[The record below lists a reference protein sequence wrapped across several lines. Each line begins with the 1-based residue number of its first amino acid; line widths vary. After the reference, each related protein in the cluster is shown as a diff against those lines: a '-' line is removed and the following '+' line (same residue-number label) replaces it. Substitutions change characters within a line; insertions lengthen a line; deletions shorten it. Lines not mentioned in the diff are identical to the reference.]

1 MMKASARPY
10 DPDQLHSRRN
20 PMLTKDIADL
30 TPMPVADY
38 SRLREILHPERDP
51 VDIRY
56 SLAHASVGAGEASMR
71 HRMATVEV
79 YYFLAGTGVMHVAG
93 ESEAV
98 GPGHAV
104 VVPACAEQWVENP
117 GDQDLEFLCI
127 VDPAW
132 REEDEEVFD

>member
-1 MMKASARPY
+1 
-10 DPDQLHSRRN
+10 
-20 PMLTKDIADL
+20 MLTKDIADL
-30 TPMPVADY
+30 APIPVADY

-56 SLAHASVGAGEASMR
+56 SLAHASVASGEASLR

-93 ESEAV
+93 DSVGV
-98 GPGHAV
+98 GPGRAV
-104 VVPACAEQWVENP
+104 VVPAGAEQWVENA
-117 GDQDLEFLCI
+117 GDHDLEFLCI

-132 REEDEEVFD
+132 REEDEEVLD